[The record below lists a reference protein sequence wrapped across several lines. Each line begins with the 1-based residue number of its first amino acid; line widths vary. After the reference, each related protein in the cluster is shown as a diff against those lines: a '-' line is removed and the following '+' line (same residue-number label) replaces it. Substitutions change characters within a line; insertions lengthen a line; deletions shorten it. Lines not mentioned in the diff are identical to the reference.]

1 MADHRKATENGLV
14 YFNRRQL
21 ITVSSLFVAGFV
33 VVFFLGVLIGQS
45 VEERKLLRTEGQ
57 AVGVPVGSNAPGDE
71 LAFCPGGDGGRRTV
85 PVGSNA
91 PGDELELT
99 FRKVL
104 TTPKPP
110 AATELSPDPK
120 PPRDPKPLVQGP
132 TDSAPAPWTVQVFS
146 SRSRAKADGLV
157 ASLRRQGYGAYAVSV
172 EIEGK
177 TFYRVRVGRYGSRRE
192 ALADLQR
199 LRAAD
204 FKKAEIWRNG

>member
-57 AVGVPVGSNAPGDE
+57 AVRVPVGSNAPGDE
-71 LAFCPGGDGGRRTV
+71 QEV
-85 PVGSNA
+85 
-91 PGDELELT
+91 T
-99 FRKVL
+99 FYETL

-120 PPRDPKPLVQGP
+120 PPGDPKPSVQGRSDGA
-132 TDSAPAPWTVQVFS
+132 TAPWTVQVFA

-172 EIEGK
+172 EIKGK

-199 LRAAD
+199 LKAAD
-204 FKKAEIWRNG
+204 FKNAEITRNR

>member
-57 AVGVPVGSNAPGDE
+57 AVRVPVGSNAPGDE
-71 LAFCPGGDGGRRTV
+71 QEV
-85 PVGSNA
+85 
-91 PGDELELT
+91 T
-99 FRKVL
+99 FYETL

-199 LRAAD
+199 LKAAD
-204 FKKAEIWRNG
+204 FKNAEITRNR